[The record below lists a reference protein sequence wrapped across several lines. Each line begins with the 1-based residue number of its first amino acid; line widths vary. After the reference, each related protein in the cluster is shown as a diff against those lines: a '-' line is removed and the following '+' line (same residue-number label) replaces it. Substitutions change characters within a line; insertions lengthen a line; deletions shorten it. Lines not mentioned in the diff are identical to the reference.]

1 MSVAFDSN
9 VTLNVSIGFAS
20 NPYATSYT
28 YTDVSAYVMKIN
40 ITRGRQQA
48 LSEIGTGKATVVFDN
63 DDRRFDPTDTT
74 SPYSPNVLPNKPL
87 RIQAIYDSTT
97 YTLYEGFIQGY
108 PQQFINS
115 GNKAITTVTCLD
127 ALSLFHLAQHTDN
140 ESEEASS
147 VRVTNILNDISWSS
161 SKRDIATGVLDVQAE
176 TTDRDALTALRLTA
190 SSEGGEIF
198 IAKDGDVK
206 FNNRRTLLLNQ
217 TSQGTF
223 GVGAG
228 ELPYADV
235 TLNFDNTLLR
245 NSWSIT
251 RTGGAEQ
258 TSTNSAS
265 VTSYGSRVVK
275 KTGQL
280 QISNANALSVAG
292 QYQVKYSEPGIRV
305 EKMVFTP
312 RVNVA
317 IWVKALGTELFD
329 RYTVKVPLPNGETLQ
344 SDVNIQRIAHKIDA
358 RNQTWVWSINTSPVT
373 EIGYWLLGRVGN
385 SELGVT
391 TKLGF

>member
-28 YTDVSAYVMKIN
+28 YTDVSAYVLKID
-40 ITRGRQQA
+40 IIRGRQQA
-48 LSEIGTGKATVVFDN
+48 LSEIGTGKAVVVFDN
-63 DDRRFDPTDTT
+63 DE
-74 SPYSPNVLPNKPL
+74 
-87 RIQAIYDSTT
+87 
-97 YTLYEGFIQGY
+97 TLYEGFIQGY
-108 PQQFINS
+108 PQSFISS
-115 GNKAITTVTCLD
+115 GNKAVTTVTCLD
-127 ALSLFHLAQHTDN
+127 AFSLFHLARHTDN

-147 VRVTNILNDISWSS
+147 VRVTNILNDIGWSS

-190 SSEGGEIF
+190 ASEGGEIF
-198 IAKDGDVK
+198 MAKDGDVK
-206 FNNRRTLLLNQ
+206 FNNRRTFLLNQ

-223 GVGAG
+223 GTGSG

-258 TSTNSAS
+258 TSTNTDS

-280 QISNANALSVAG
+280 QVSNADALSVAS
-292 QYQVKYSEPGIRV
+292 QFQVKYSEPGIRV

-312 RVNVA
+312 RVDTA
-317 IWVKALGTELFD
+317 IWSKALAAELLD

-344 SDVNIQRIAHKIDA
+344 SDVNIQRIVHKIDA
-358 RNQTWVWSINTSPVT
+358 RKQTWEWSINTSPVT

-385 SELGVT
+385 SELQVT